1 MLALGATGELLSH
14 GARGGASRGPE
25 VDRRGGYRLLRR
37 RQHGELDQRDSE
49 LEPSRRHANRLL
61 ALLVALMVYPLAYRL
76 ALRESL
82 GASVYPTASV
92 L

>member
-1 MLALGATGELLSH
+1 M
-14 GARGGASRGPE
+14 
-25 VDRRGGYRLLRR
+25 DRRGGYRLLRR
-37 RQHGELDQRDSE
+37 RQRGELDQRDSELDHLQAE

-76 ALRESL
+76 ALRESR

>member
-1 MLALGATGELLSH
+1 MGATGELLSH

-37 RQHGELDQRDSE
+37 RQRGELDQRDSE
-49 LEPSRRHANRLL
+49 LEPSRRQANRLL
-61 ALLVALMVYPLAYRL
+61 ALLVALMVYPLA
-76 ALRESL
+76 LRVATLESQ
-82 GASVYPTASV
+82 GSPVYSLASV